1 MTSLFSHRAFTTSPV
16 SPAMISTVLACADV
30 VEPMGG
36 GRTRLRLSQAR
47 IAQPDVLGMV
57 GDAASRLGDLAVVWS
72 EREGQVLRVIDDAA
86 LRAARHETWEDFFEM
101 EYDQR
106 LCA

>member
-16 SPAMISTVLACADV
+16 SPAMISTVLSCADL
-30 VEPMGG
+30 VEPLGG
-36 GRTRLRLSQAR
+36 GRTRLRISRQRL
-47 IAQPDVLGMV
+47 AQPDVLALI
-57 GDAASRLGDLAVVWS
+57 GDEANRLGDLAVVWS

-86 LRAARHETWEDFFEM
+86 LRATRHETWEDFFDM
-101 EYDQR
+101 EYEQR